1 MAPLFVLLV
10 FTTLAR
16 AVGALG
22 VGYVASWPA
31 ATAVGLAAMFIVTG
45 ASHWDCCSIRWHLTG
60 LACGAGWEDGC
71 HGQALPTGVPRG
83 CRARRPQS

>member
-1 MAPLFVLLV
+1 MANKNLV
-10 FTTLAR
+10 
-16 AVGALG
+16 
-22 VGYVASWPA
+22 A
-31 ATAVGLAAMFIVTG
+31 AKAAKLDEYYTQWADIEREMNSYLEYDPDVFRG
-45 ASHWDCCSIRWHLTG
+45 RDCCSIRWHLTG